1 MGRAVLGLAVF
12 CVLVLTIGAGAQQ
25 PAKVWRLGILSG
37 EPPTESLPVVTP
49 LLLLAYYDP
58 DGR

>member
-1 MGRAVLGLAVF
+1 VLGFAVF